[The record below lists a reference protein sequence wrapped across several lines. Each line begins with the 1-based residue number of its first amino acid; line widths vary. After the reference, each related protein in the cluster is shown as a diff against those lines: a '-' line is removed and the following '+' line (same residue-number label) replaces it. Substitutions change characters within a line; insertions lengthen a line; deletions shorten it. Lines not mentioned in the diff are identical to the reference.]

1 MADECTLILETEPAI
16 SFIAATTAIEK
27 GAVMTMT
34 SPLTA
39 VLTTTDTA
47 IVAGIAQSE
56 KIAGDLAVATY
67 RGGFFTGV
75 AGVAGVTVGEAII
88 TDASTSSTNRLVKA
102 DATSVNL
109 LGMCLETAASGVRF
123 AFELNPTTGGRAS

>member
-1 MADECTLILETEPAI
+1 MADECTLIQEHSPPS

-34 SPLTA
+34 SPMTA

-56 KIAGDLAVATY
+56 KIAGDLAVSTY
-67 RGGFFTGV
+67 RDGLFTGV
-75 AGVAGVTVGEAII
+75 AGVAGVTVGLPII
-88 TDASTSSTNRLVKA
+88 TDASTSSTNRLVNA
-102 DATSVNL
+102 DGNSAQL
-109 LGMCLETAASGVRF
+109 LGICLETAASGVRF
-123 AFELNPTTGGRAS
+123 AFELSPRAITFT

>member
-16 SFIAATTAIEK
+16 SFIAATTSIEK
-27 GAVMTMT
+27 GAVLTMT

-39 VLTTTDTA
+39 ALTTTDTA

-56 KIAGDLAVATY
+56 KIAGDLAVAVY

-88 TDASTSSTNRLVKA
+88 TDASTSSTNRLVNA
-102 DATSVNL
+102 DVNSEQI
-109 LGMCLETAASGVRF
+109 LGICLETAVSGVRF
-123 AFELNPTTGGRAS
+123 AFELGPSSNNLS

>member
-1 MADECTLILETEPAI
+1 MADECTLILEVEPAV

-34 SPLTA
+34 SPMTA

-56 KIAGDLAVATY
+56 KIAGDLAVSTY
-67 RGGFFTGV
+67 RRGYFTGV

-88 TDASTSSTNRLVKA
+88 TDASTSSTNRLVDA
-102 DATSVNL
+102 DVNSEQI
-109 LGMCLETAASGVRF
+109 LGICLETAASGVRF
-123 AFELNPTTGGRAS
+123 AFELGPRAVDLA

>member
-1 MADECTLILETEPAI
+1 MADECTLILETAPAV

-34 SPLTA
+34 SPMTA

-56 KIAGDLAVATY
+56 KIAGDLVVSTY
-67 RGGFFTGV
+67 REGFFTGV
-75 AGVAGVTVGEAII
+75 AGVAGVTVGLSII
-88 TDASTSSTNRLVKA
+88 TDASTSSANRLVNA
-102 DATSVNL
+102 DAASAQV
-109 LGMCLETAASGVRF
+109 LGTCLETAASGVRF
-123 AFELNPTTGGRAS
+123 AFELKPRHTVQG

>member
-1 MADECTLILETEPAI
+1 MADECTLILETEPAM

-27 GAVMTMT
+27 GAVLTMT
-34 SPLTA
+34 SPMTA

-56 KIAGDLAVATY
+56 KIAGDLAVSVY
-67 RGGFFTGV
+67 RGGLFTGV

-88 TDASTSSTNRLVKA
+88 TDASTSSTNRLVDA
-102 DATSVNL
+102 DVNSEQII
-109 LGMCLETAASGVRF
+109 GICMETAASGVRF
-123 AFELNPTTGGRAS
+123 AFELGPGAFNLA